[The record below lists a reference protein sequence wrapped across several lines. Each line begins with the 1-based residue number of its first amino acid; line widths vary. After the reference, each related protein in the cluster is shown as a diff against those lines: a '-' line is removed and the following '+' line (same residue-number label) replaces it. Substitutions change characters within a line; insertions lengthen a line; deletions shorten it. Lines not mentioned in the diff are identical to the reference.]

1 MKIVTNDMM
10 VQDQFRDKYIAIQE
24 IRKSIRVLLELKKHA
39 DFEKLFAE
47 RNIFR
52 QWELAPDYYFE
63 QLSVQYR
70 VRRIILS
77 DCYITYH
84 KFHSFCQ

>member
-39 DFEKLFAE
+39 DFEKDS
-47 RNIFR
+47 RNYT
-52 QWELAPDYYFE
+52 A
-63 QLSVQYR
+63 
-70 VRRIILS
+70 
-77 DCYITYH
+77 
-84 KFHSFCQ
+84 

>member
-39 DFEKLFAE
+39 DFEKDSARE
-47 RNIFR
+47 PV
-52 QWELAPDYYFE
+52 WEIGRCMA
-63 QLSVQYR
+63 
-70 VRRIILS
+70 
-77 DCYITYH
+77 
-84 KFHSFCQ
+84 